1 MRSERQGRKG
11 KIYQLN
17 KESKRIARRD
27 KKVFFVN
34 NANEYRKKL
43 EWERLEI
50 FSRKLEISREHF
62 IQDWAP

>member
-11 KIYQLN
+11 KIHQLN
-17 KESKRIARRD
+17 TESKRIARRD
-27 KKVFFVN
+27 KKGFFVN

-62 IQDWAP
+62 IQGCT

>member
-17 KESKRIARRD
+17 TESKRIARRD
-27 KKVFFVN
+27 KKVFVN

-50 FSRKLEISREHF
+50 FSRKLEISKEHF
-62 IQDWAP
+62 IQGRT